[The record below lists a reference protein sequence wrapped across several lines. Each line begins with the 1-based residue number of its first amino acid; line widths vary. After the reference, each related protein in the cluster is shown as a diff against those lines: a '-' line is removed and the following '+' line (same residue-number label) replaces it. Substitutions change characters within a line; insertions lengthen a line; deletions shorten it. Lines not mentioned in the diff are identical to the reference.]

1 MSLKHIPIMAR
12 ELCQLFAAHPNPK
25 TYLDLTLG
33 AGGHLSAVHT
43 AFPSLNRLI
52 GIDRDDVAHEIAA
65 RTLTESHPGLS
76 IRSGLTLEQCLSAP
90 LEDSTPSLFLAQHK
104 FSYIND
110 VDPEDKKADLVV
122 CDLGVS
128 SMQLDD
134 TERGFSFH
142 GGKLPLNFQMGL
154 GGVDIQEWL
163 RKIDEVSLADT
174 LFAFG
179 GERNSYNIAKKIK
192 AKLSSRLE
200 GPLTCE
206 ELSKICEKCD
216 RKNTNKV
223 NFRGDYIHPA
233 TRTFQALR
241 IVVNDE
247 LNELSKTL
255 KGMPKWVN
263 PGSLVA
269 FFSFHEHEDRQVKEA
284 FRLWESDLG
293 LGFSTRNK
301 PVVPSKEEIAVNRRC
316 TSAKLRVFQFS

>member
-1 MSLKHIPIMAR
+1 
-12 ELCQLFAAHPNPK
+12 
-25 TYLDLTLG
+25 
-33 AGGHLSAVHT
+33 
-43 AFPSLNRLI
+43 LNRLI
-52 GIDRDDVAHEIAA
+52 GIDRDWTAQETAERA
-65 RTLTESHPGLS
+65 LTKAYPGLT
-76 IRSGLTLEQCLSAP
+76 IRSGLTLEECLLSP
-90 LEDSTPSLFLAQHK
+90 LENSKPSLFLSQHR
-104 FSYIND
+104 FSLIND

-134 TERGFSFH
+134 IERGFSYR
-142 GGKLPLNFQMGL
+142 GGKIPLNFQMGL

-163 RKIDEVSLADT
+163 RKTDEIALADT

-179 GERNSYNIAKKIK
+179 GERNSYKIAKKVK

-200 GPLTCE
+200 GPLTCD

-216 RKNTNKV
+216 KKNANKV
-223 NFRGDYIHPA
+223 NYRGDYIHPA

-247 LNELSKTL
+247 LNELSRAL
-255 KGMPKWVN
+255 KGIPKWVS

-269 FFSFHEHEDRQVKEA
+269 FFSFHEHEDRLVKEA
-284 FRLWESDLG
+284 FRAWEQDQG

-301 PVVPSKEEIAVNRRC
+301 PVVPTKEEIAVNSRC